1 MNNKEK
7 IIQLCNELE
16 RKALC
21 ISNYV
26 STSDN
31 AHWVLSQEVVG
42 LAQAIMELSNDR
54 KITNGD
60 FVREALRNVSDRT
73 LAYMFNFCDIFN
85 DDCPNCP
92 LNGQH
97 CEKVSPKVLYDW
109 LQEEVEYGKTG

>member
-7 IIQLCNELE
+7 IIQLCNEIE
-16 RKALC
+16 RKATC
-21 ISNYV
+21 ISDNV

-31 AHWVLSQEVVG
+31 TTWVLSQEVVG
-42 LAQAIMELSNDR
+42 LARAIMELSNDR

-60 FVREALRNVSDRT
+60 KVREALRNVSDRT

-97 CEKVSPKVLYDW
+97 CEKVSPKMLYDW
-109 LQEEVEYGKTG
+109 LQEEVEYGKTD